1 MPGTSLACFLKTRAG
16 AGKGFDRT
24 STGADTGPMTVPIY
38 PPKPRPA
45 DRVAIVSPSAG
56 LPEIYPMPYELGLRR
71 LREDFRLVP
80 VEYPATRRMGASPVE
95 RAADLHAAFVDP
107 DIKAVIAS
115 IGGDDQIT
123 VLPHLDGD
131 LIQANPKP
139 FFGYSDNT
147 NLLTYIA
154 DLGIVAYHGGSVM
167 CEFGRPGTMHSLTT
181 VSLQA
186 ALFTSGE
193 YELRESTV
201 YGDVQ
206 RDWADPATFA
216 SPPATQACDGWR
228 WHNADQVVEGL
239 TWGGNLEI
247 LSWLMMADRGIRP
260 PEAYD
265 GMVLLIETSEALP
278 SATEVYRILRSMGER
293 GVLGGFAGVL
303 VGRAKAWSFE
313 RPNTP
318 DEKAVYAKEQR
329 EAILRATTA
338 YNPEALIVFD
348 VDFGHTDPQVVIPVG
363 GWARV
368 DGQAR
373 RITVRY

>member
-1 MPGTSLACFLKTRAG
+1 MGL
-16 AGKGFDRT
+16 
-24 STGADTGPMTVPIY
+24 PIY
-38 PPKPRPA
+38 PPKPRPG
-45 DRVAIVSPSAG
+45 DRVAIVSPSSG
-56 LPEIYPMPYELGLRR
+56 LAEVFPRPYELGLRR

-80 VEYPATRRMGASPVE
+80 VEYPATRRMGASPQE
-95 RAADLHAAFVDP
+95 RAADLHAAFADP
-107 DIKAVIAS
+107 AIAAVIVS

-123 VLPHLDGD
+123 VLPYLDAEVFR
-131 LIQANPKP
+131 ANPKP
-139 FFGYSDNT
+139 FFGYSDST
-147 NLLTYIA
+147 NLLTYLA
-154 DLGIVAYHGGSVM
+154 NLGIVGYHGGSIM
-167 CEFGRPGTMHSLTT
+167 CEFGRPGAMHPLTT

-216 SPPATQACDGWR
+216 STPVMQACEGWR

-247 LSWLMMADRGIRP
+247 LSWLLMADREIRP
-260 PEAYD
+260 AEAYD
-265 GMVLLIETSEALP
+265 GMVLLMETSEELP
-278 SATEVYRILRSMGER
+278 TAAEVYRILRNMGER
-293 GVLGGFAGVL
+293 GLLGRFAGVL

-313 RPNTP
+313 HPNTP
-318 DEKAVYAKEQR
+318 DQKATHAKEQR
-329 EAILRATTA
+329 EAVLRAMAA
-338 YNPEALIVFD
+338 YNPEALIAFD

-363 GWARV
+363 GRVRV
-368 DGQAR
+368 DGHTR